1 MKRTIIDPLAELV
14 MLISGT
20 ILSFQF
26 SKQWFVALLYGVI
39 CHFIFMA
46 AVLVMLLAMF
56 FGMSKSYGNVPHP
69 FSYLSNFLLL
79 LQFPITHSFLLS
91 SKGRKYLFYFS
102 PKEYSKTLAS
112 TVFALLASI
121 QLFLLFFFWTPTEIL
136 IWEASG
142 TSFFLMCTLYACSW
156 ILLVWASID
165 AGAELQSGALGW
177 MSLAQNKVPNFLP
190 VLKRFGDFK
199 NGQLSFPIKGWT
211 LATDIPAKYEL
222 ANGILDE
229 FDEKVIRAGGR
240 IYLAKDARQKEKTF
254 KKSYE
259 RYEEWREIK
268 NQMDEKNIFYS
279 SLAERLGL

>member
-1 MKRTIIDPLAELV
+1 MKRSIIDPLADLV

-79 LQFPITHSFLLS
+79 LQFPLTHSFLLS

-102 PKEYSKTLAS
+102 PKEYSKTLAP

-136 IWEASG
+136 IWQASG
-142 TSFFLMCTLYACSW
+142 TSFFLMCALYACSW

-177 MSLAQNKVPNFLP
+177 MSLAQNKVPKFPDLPTFGLFRFIRQPIYASFALTTWTTPVWTADQFLIAIVFTTYCIIAP
-190 VLKRFGDFK
+190 RFKEKRFEKKFGERFTEYKSQVPYMIPKFYFK
-199 NGQLSFPIKGWT
+199 NKF
-211 LATDIPAKYEL
+211 
-222 ANGILDE
+222 
-229 FDEKVIRAGGR
+229 
-240 IYLAKDARQKEKTF
+240 
-254 KKSYE
+254 
-259 RYEEWREIK
+259 
-268 NQMDEKNIFYS
+268 
-279 SLAERLGL
+279 